1 MTDKPIFDRAT
12 VEDIMST
19 ARAQR
24 VRHLGQTWQQS
35 PKGVRWGGLGVIVA
49 SCMAVF
55 GAHFVTGAHADN
67 GHSGYFHNLT
77 AKR

>member
-24 VRHLGQTWQQS
+24 VRHLEKTWQQS
-35 PKGVRWGGLGVIVA
+35 PKGLRWSGLGVILA
-49 SCMAVF
+49 SCLAVF
-55 GAHFVTGAHADN
+55 GAQYVSGAHAGN
-67 GHSGYFHNLT
+67 GHGGYSQI